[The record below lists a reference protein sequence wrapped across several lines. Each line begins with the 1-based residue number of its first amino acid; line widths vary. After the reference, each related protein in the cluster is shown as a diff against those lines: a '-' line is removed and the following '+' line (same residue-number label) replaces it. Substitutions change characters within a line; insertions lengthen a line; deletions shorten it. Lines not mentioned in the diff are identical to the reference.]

1 MTVLILTKHAQV
13 RMQQRSLSVSDCAFI
28 LNHGT
33 EIGHNRIQLRDV
45 DANHEIKLR
54 SHVIAKLERDIK
66 VRSVE
71 HGPTNITEHR
81 DQIVVMK
88 REIERI
94 EKLRGALV
102 VQVGESVV
110 TCMHPNGRIRRRASH
125 WQRRR
130 AIQRG
135 CTH

>member
-1 MTVLILTKHAQV
+1 MTVLRFTKHAQA
-13 RMQQRSLSVSDCAFI
+13 RMQQRSLSASDCEFI
-28 LNHGT
+28 LNYGT
-33 EIGHNRIQLRDV
+33 EIGRDRIQLRDV

-54 SHVIAKLERDIK
+54 SHVIARLERDIK

-71 HGPTNITEHR
+71 HGPTNITAHLE
-81 DQIVVMK
+81 QIVVMK

-94 EKLRGALV
+94 GKLRGALV

-125 WQRRR
+125 WR
-130 AIQRG
+130 
-135 CTH
+135 